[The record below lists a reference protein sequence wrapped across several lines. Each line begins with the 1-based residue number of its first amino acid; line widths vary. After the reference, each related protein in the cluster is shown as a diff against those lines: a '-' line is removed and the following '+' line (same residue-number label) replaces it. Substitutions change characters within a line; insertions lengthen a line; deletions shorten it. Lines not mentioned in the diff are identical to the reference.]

1 MTTLNPKNLAY
12 HELIGLNMKVISTKD
27 NTFRGVKGKI
37 IDETRNTF
45 QIEISSRSRKKM
57 IIPKNIT
64 TFSFQIPDGEEVFVN
79 GQILVGK
86 PRDRLKMRKR
96 LW

>member
-1 MTTLNPKNLAY
+1 MTTLNPKSLAH
-12 HELIGLNMKVISTKD
+12 HELIGLNMSIISTRD
-27 NTFRGVKGKI
+27 NTLRGVKGQI

-45 QIEISSRSRKKM
+45 QIQISSRSRKK
-57 IIPKNIT
+57 IIVPKNIT
-64 TFSFQIPDGEEVFVN
+64 TFAFQIPDGEEVVVN

-86 PRDRLKMRKR
+86 PRDRLKMRRR

>member
-1 MTTLNPKNLAY
+1 MTTLNPKSLVH
-12 HELIGLNMKVISTKD
+12 HELIGLNMRVISTRD
-27 NTFRGVKGKI
+27 NTFKGVEGLI

-45 QIEISSRSRKKM
+45 QIYPSSRSRKKI

-64 TFSFQIPDGEEVFVN
+64 TFSFQIPKGEEVIVN

-86 PRDRLKMRKR
+86 PQDRLKMRKR